1 MKARLVNTHDVP
13 IKLYLE
19 PGRMIVGN
27 AGILVSRVVYVKK
40 NGDKTFIIADAAMN
54 DLIRPTL
61 YDAWHDILPVV
72 QPEAGHRL
80 READVVGPVCESG
93 DYLARSRPLPPLE
106 AGDLIAIMTAGAYGA
121 VQASTYNSR
130 PLVAEILVKGDRF
143 AIVRPRQSYEDLVGA
158 DRLAGWQG

>member
-1 MKARLVNTHDVP
+1 
-13 IKLYLE
+13 
-19 PGRMIVGN
+19 
-27 AGILVSRVVYVKK
+27 
-40 NGDKTFIIADAAMN
+40 
-54 DLIRPTL
+54 
-61 YDAWHDILPVV
+61 
-72 QPEAGHRL
+72 
-80 READVVGPVCESG
+80 PVCESG

-130 PLVAEILVKGDRF
+130 PLVAEILVKADRF